1 MAWTV
6 RYDLP
11 THTAGGNTCYICCAG
26 QRQDHKGQMEAM
38 LDPNR
43 HIEFEGWLVVC
54 SSCIIEAAHELGL
67 PTEQLRGRLQDQID
81 RLSAKLDEATI
92 RANAAEE
99 ALGALRRYDNVRDTD
114 AHVMPSSSVPDL
126 AFDSDLAG
134 EELDE
139 GAGAPARRSLS
150 GRRR

>member
-11 THTAGGNTCYICCAG
+11 DHTAMGNTCYICCAG
-26 QRQDHKGQMEAM
+26 QRQDHTGQMEPM

-43 HIEFEGWLVVC
+43 HIEFEGWLIIC
-54 SSCIIEAAHELGL
+54 SHCIIEAAHDLGL
-67 PTEQLRGRLQDQID
+67 PTESLRHKLQDQID

-99 ALGALRRYDNVRDTD
+99 ALGALRRYDTVRDPD
-114 AHVMPSSSVPDL
+114 ANVMPSSSVSDL
-126 AFDSDLAG
+126 AFDPDLAG

-139 GAGAPARRSLS
+139 GTGASARRSPR
-150 GRRR
+150 GRR